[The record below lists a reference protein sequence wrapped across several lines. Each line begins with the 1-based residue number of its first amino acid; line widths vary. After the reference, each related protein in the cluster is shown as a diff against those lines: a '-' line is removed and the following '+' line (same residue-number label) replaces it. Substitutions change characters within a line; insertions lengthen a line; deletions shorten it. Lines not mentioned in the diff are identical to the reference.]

1 MSVLLAVALVLLLV
15 TSSCKS
21 DGEDSILVFTAASL
35 ADVMEELGQEFT
47 KREGIEVSFNLG
59 GSTELAQL
67 IVRGAPADLFL
78 SADSQPMLRLEER
91 NLILPD
97 SRVDLLSNKLVLVG
111 SLRLA
116 EADEID
122 SVEDLAGSDKKVAIA
137 APDLAPAGWYAREA
151 LMNLGLW
158 EQVEPRTVPAP
169 NVRVAMSYVE
179 TGNVDVG
186 IVYYTDV
193 QISKDLEILASIP
206 SDVHPPIVY
215 PAIIVESSPN
225 LNSARRFLSFLTGDT
240 AQETFRR
247 YGFIPHN
254 SR

>member
-1 MSVLLAVALVLLLV
+1 MSVLFAVTLVLLLV
-15 TSSCKS
+15 TSSCGN
-21 DGEDSILVFTAASL
+21 DEEESILVFAAASL

-47 KREGIEVSFNLG
+47 EREGIEVSFNLG

-78 SADSQPMLRLEER
+78 SAGSQPMLRLEER

-97 SRVDLLSNKLVLVG
+97 SGVDLLSNELVLVG
-111 SLRLA
+111 GPDLA
-116 EADEID
+116 QADEIA
-122 SVEDLAGSDKKVAIA
+122 SVEDLAGSDKRVAIA

-158 EQVEPRTVPAP
+158 EQIEPRTIPAP

-186 IVYYTDV
+186 IVYHTDA
-193 QISKDLEILASIP
+193 QISEGLEILAPIP
-206 SDVHPPIVY
+206 LDSYPPIVY
-215 PAIIVESSPN
+215 PAIIVRRSPN
-225 LNSARRFLSFLTGDT
+225 VDSARRFLSFLTSDIV
-240 AQETFRR
+240 QETFRR
-247 YGFIPHN
+247 CGFIPHN